1 MRTKQFTGS
10 TILFVLLLCSGFL
23 FSQSVKPV
31 PKMILDS
38 KSSGV
43 EFSDLNLFK
52 AIANK
57 DAVAERVVSDAQYLE
72 ISATATKH
80 LLSDATPAIR
90 LQLPYG
96 AEVLELELVQARV
109 CTEDFAVSTS
119 SGDTKSTT
127 LAGKHFRGMIAGDAS
142 SLCAISI
149 FEDDVMG
156 FISSARLG
164 NLVLGKLQNP
174 GNTSKYILYCDRNFK
189 ADLPAMKC
197 ETSTEGAPR
206 PEIGKQQSQYADFG
220 TPRCLRS
227 FIEMDYNH
235 FLDKGSVQ
243 ATVNYALGLYNQ
255 VATLYANESIHTYV
269 SEVYVWI
276 TDDGYDYNNPYG
288 SSGIVM
294 GQFLNNRVFF
304 NGDVA
309 NLLGFVSGVNLGGLA
324 AGIGSFC
331 PPGTAKHTFTHIFDS
346 YENVPVYSWSVFA
359 FTHELGH
366 ILGSWHTDDCVWNG
380 NNTAID
386 NCAPT
391 PCGGSLPT
399 NGGTIM
405 SYCHLVPGVGINF
418 SNGFGQ
424 QPGDVIRH
432 VYNSATCLELNC
444 CDIDSYASPTC
455 VDCASPEIG
464 HVAQVDE
471 DEIIVNWT
479 PNGATSYTVYYRL
492 LGDANWTALAPQA
505 NPNFI
510 APTYGP
516 VPCGTLIEVTVRA
529 NCTTGSSDLS
539 DAVIMQL
546 NPCKF
551 EQCLPPAPLNV
562 STTPYTAALSWAGP
576 SIGVTYRVRY
586 KLFNDPTWTTV
597 FTGNNYYTITGLTP
611 STRYYAQVNA
621 ICGNNISSLLTRNF
635 FTSPLP
641 PCNAPTG
648 LTVLPQS
655 PTSAKVFWNGFYNAV
670 TYTLRY
676 RLQGS
681 PTWTTI
687 NVGSS
692 TSYNLT
698 GLQASQLYEIQ
709 VQSNCTYSDS
719 DFSSS
724 VNFQMPSLLV
734 NGSNGWDVV
743 GGSDIAM
750 AEQLLVAPNPA
761 NSIVNVRLWTA
772 RKYAKSILLTDI
784 YGRVLVQQLLDED
797 QYEVQFDLST
807 LESGLY
813 FIQLQ
818 GSEGTYFNSRIIKQ

>member
-1 MRTKQFTGS
+1 MIMS
-10 TILFVLLLCSGFL
+10 IILLSSGL
-23 FSQSVKPV
+23 MFSQSVKPV
-31 PKMILDS
+31 PKMVLNAR
-38 KSSGV
+38 SSGI
-43 EFSDLNLFK
+43 EFSDQNLFK
-52 AIANK
+52 AIVKK

-72 ISATATKH
+72 ISALATQR
-80 LLSDATPAIR
+80 LLTEATPAIR

-96 AEVLELELVQARV
+96 TEVLELELIQARV
-109 CTEDFAVSTS
+109 CTEDFVISTS
-119 SGDTKSTT
+119 GEDPKNTT
-127 LAGKHFRGMIAGDAS
+127 LTGKHFRGMIAGDAS
-142 SLCAISI
+142 SLCAISVY
-149 FEDDVMG
+149 EDDVMG
-156 FISSARLG
+156 FVSSERLG

-174 GNTSKYILYCDRNFK
+174 GNVSTYILYCDRNFK
-189 ADLPAMKC
+189 VALPAMKC
-197 ETSTEGAPR
+197 ETSTEGAPK
-206 PEIGKQQSQYADFG
+206 PEPGKLSGQHEGDN
-220 TPRCLRS
+220 PPHCLRS

-235 FLDKGSVQ
+235 YLDKGSVQ

-255 VATLYANESIHTYV
+255 VATLYANESIYTYV

-309 NLLGFVSGVNLGGLA
+309 NLLGLVSGVNLGGIS
-324 AGIGSFC
+324 AGIAGFC
-331 PPGTAKHTFTHIFDS
+331 PPGTAKHTFTHIFDA

-391 PCGGSLPT
+391 SCGGSLPT

-418 SNGFGQ
+418 NNGFGQ

-432 VYNSATCLELNC
+432 VFNSATCLGLNC
-444 CDIDSYASPTC
+444 CGIDSYASPTC
-455 VDCASPEIG
+455 IDCASPVIG
-464 HVAQVDE
+464 HISQADE
-471 DEIIVNWT
+471 DELLVNWT

-492 LGDANWTALAPQA
+492 LGDADWIALPPQA
-505 NPNFI
+505 NPKFL

-529 NCTTGSSDLS
+529 NCATGSSVLS

-546 NPCKF
+546 SPCKF
-551 EQCLPPAPLNV
+551 EQCLLPGPLNV
-562 STTPYTAALSWAGP
+562 STTPYTATLSWAGP

-597 FTGNNYYTITGLTP
+597 FTANNTYTITGLTP

-621 ICGNNISSLLTRNF
+621 ICGNNISSLITRNF

-641 PCNAPTG
+641 PCNPPTG

-655 PTSAKVFWNGFYNAV
+655 PTAAKVFWTGFYNAV

-681 PTWTTI
+681 PTWTSI

-698 GLQASQLYEIQ
+698 GLLANQLYEIQ

-724 VNFQMPSLLV
+724 TNFQMPSSL
-734 NGSNGWDVV
+734 SNGI
-743 GGSDIAM
+743 GGGATVIDSEIIAGD
-750 AEQLLVAPNPA
+750 QLLIAPNPA
-761 NSIVNVRLWTA
+761 SGAINVRLWTA
-772 RKYAKSILLTDI
+772 ADRKFATVMSLMDI
-784 YGRVLVQQLLDED
+784 YGRILVTQSLEEGQFETK
-797 QYEVQFDLST
+797 FDLSA
-807 LESGLY
+807 LEAGLY
-813 FIQLQ
+813 FVQVK
-818 GSEGTYFNSRIIKQ
+818 GSDGTRLNGRIIKQ